1 VCMMRCSAFITGAAT
16 PQGNR
21 LVAKYYGDDMATE
34 EQQVSHSSTSY
45 TIRGSAAQPRS
56 HCRSSQFAFEK
67 LLFSKTSR
75 IQAARQDSELT
86 LPDLSLRRL
95 WLWRVPLRRRHSDEP
110 HSHPFRSGH
119 HHAGLVG
126 CSLPFYLGLY
136 VLRVWKGVSSS
147 NPMLAQHCAGQRSH
161 TAACDRSTT
170 TSCCTSLYS
179 TRSSRC
185 LGNFSAMG

>member
-1 VCMMRCSAFITGAAT
+1 MCMMRCSAFITGAAT

-75 IQAARQDSELT
+75 IQAARHDSELT

-95 WLWRVPLRRRHSDEP
+95 WLWRVPLRRRHSDELIP
-110 HSHPFRSGH
+110 
-119 HHAGLVG
+119 
-126 CSLPFYLGLY
+126 LPFAADIIMLDSSVVVFHFISDCMFY
-136 VLRVWKGVSSS
+136 VSGKVS
-147 NPMLAQHCAGQRSH
+147 PRA
-161 TAACDRSTT
+161 TP
-170 TSCCTSLYS
+170 
-179 TRSSRC
+179 
-185 LGNFSAMG
+185 